1 MYLYGL
7 VHRSAIEMLA
17 ISEING
23 IAGDLSWRESGEL
36 AAIVEEGFPAQACAN
51 SEAALIEAIVSHD
64 RILLSVFAIQTILPL
79 RFGTEFAS
87 EQALIQH
94 LEKNQIGYLRAID
107 ALKNKAEISL
117 KLSATQ
123 SAPEPIPSEL
133 KGREYF
139 LAKKEQSQQQQFIE
153 QYLDRDRALLLQ
165 QLSDR
170 GIQMFEKTVDHYLLL
185 CDRNF
190 DLESSLEHWQAE
202 MGECDRTNQSKSQSK
217 NQWIWKISEE
227 LPPYH
232 FSGKLLNLVNDL

>member
-17 ISEING
+17 INQING
-23 IAGDLSWRESGEL
+23 IACDLGWRESGEL
-36 AAIVEEGFPAQACAN
+36 AAIVENGFPAQACAN
-51 SEAALIEAIVSHD
+51 SEAALIEAIVRHD
-64 RILLSVFAIQTILPL
+64 RVLLSVFASQTILPL

-94 LEKNQIGYLRAID
+94 LQKNQIAYLKAIN

-123 SAPEPIPSEL
+123 SEMPPIPAEL

-153 QYLDRDRALLLQ
+153 QYLDRDRTLLLQ

-170 GIQMFEKTVDHYLLL
+170 GIQVFEKTVDHYLLL

-190 DLESSLEHWQAE
+190 DLKSILERWQVE
-202 MGECDRTNQSKSQSK
+202 MEEYDRTNQPK
-217 NQWIWKISEE
+217 NEWIWKISEE

-232 FSGKLLNLVNDL
+232 FSGQLLNLANEL

>member
-17 ISEING
+17 INQIKG
-23 IAGDLSWRESGEL
+23 ITGDLSWRESGEL
-36 AAIVEEGFPAQACAN
+36 AAIVESGFPAQACAN

-64 RILLSVFAIQTILPL
+64 RVLLWVFANQTILPL

-94 LEKNQIGYLRAID
+94 LDKNQIAYLNAIE

-123 SAPEPIPSEL
+123 SEMPPIPAEL

-139 LAKKEQSQQQQFIE
+139 LAKKEQSQHQQFIE

-170 GIQMFEKTVDHYLLL
+170 GIQVFEKAVDHYLLL

-190 DLESSLEHWQAE
+190 DLKSILEYWQVAMDE
-202 MGECDRTNQSKSQSK
+202 YDRTNQPK
-217 NQWIWKISEE
+217 NQWIWKSSEE

-232 FSGKLLNLVNDL
+232 FAGELLNLANEL

>member
-17 ISEING
+17 IDKING
-23 IAGDLSWRESGEL
+23 IAGELGWRESDEL
-36 AAIVEEGFPAQACAN
+36 AAIVEPGFPAQACAN

-64 RILLSVFAIQTILPL
+64 RVLLSVFAIQTILPL
-79 RFGTEFAS
+79 RFGTEFTS
-87 EQALIQH
+87 ESALIQH
-94 LEKNQIGYLRAID
+94 LETNQVAYLNAID
-107 ALKNKAEISL
+107 TLKNKAEISL

-123 SAPEPIPSEL
+123 AELEPISAQL

-139 LAKKEQSQQQQFIE
+139 LAKKEQSQHQQLIE
-153 QYLDRDRALLLQ
+153 QYLDHDRALLLQ

-170 GIQMFEKTVDHYLLL
+170 GIEVFEKAVDHYLLL

-190 DLESSLEHWQAE
+190 DLESILSNWQAE
-202 MGECDRTNQSKSQSK
+202 MDETDRINQSTNKPK
-217 NQWIWKISEE
+217 NQWIWKSSEE

-232 FSGKLLNLVNDL
+232 FSSERLNLMK

>member
-17 ISEING
+17 INQING
-23 IAGDLSWRESGEL
+23 IACDLGWRESGEL
-36 AAIVEEGFPAQACAN
+36 AAIVENGFPAQACAN
-51 SEAALIEAIVSHD
+51 SEAALIEAIVRHD
-64 RILLSVFAIQTILPL
+64 RVLLSVFASQTILPL

-94 LEKNQIGYLRAID
+94 LQKNQIAYLKAIN
-107 ALKNKAEISL
+107 ALRNKAEISL

-123 SAPEPIPSEL
+123 SEMPPIPAEL

-153 QYLDRDRALLLQ
+153 QYLDRDRTLLLQ

-170 GIQMFEKTVDHYLLL
+170 GIQVFEKTVDHYLLL

-190 DLESSLEHWQAE
+190 DLKSILERWQVE
-202 MGECDRTNQSKSQSK
+202 MEEYDRTNQPK
-217 NQWIWKISEE
+217 NEWIWKISEE

-232 FSGKLLNLVNDL
+232 FSGQLLNLANEL